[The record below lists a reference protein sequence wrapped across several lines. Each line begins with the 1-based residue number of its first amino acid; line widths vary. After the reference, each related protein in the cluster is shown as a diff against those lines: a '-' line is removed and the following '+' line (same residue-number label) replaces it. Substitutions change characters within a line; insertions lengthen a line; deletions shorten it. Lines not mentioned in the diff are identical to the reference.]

1 MNRHQEDAE
10 NPRLVLDLLFA
21 VFFSL
26 LPDECHE
33 IDNERNVL
41 EQLTHNIGVEVNH
54 QQENVNNARLESMT
68 TGFPTTTA
76 ALSASDCFRRIEK
89 R

>member
-68 TGFPTTTA
+68 DRK
-76 ALSASDCFRRIEK
+76 SVV
-89 R
+89 